1 MLCTGLDCDF
11 DYVGATDTP
20 IGRGGETT
28 KAGEC
33 AWWWDSDKAD
43 ASGALRLGQHGFVR
57 TSGNKIK
64 QYNRDSARSKVV
76 GGPLWDSKGNR
87 DGKTP

>member
-1 MLCTGLDCDF
+1 MDCDF
-11 DYVGATDTP
+11 DYAGATDTP

-64 QYNRDSARSKVV
+64 QYNDDSARSKAV
-76 GGPLWDSKGNR
+76 GGPSWDSKGNP
-87 DGKTP
+87 DGKTATHYHF